1 MVKRLLRH
9 LFALPWLLHRK
20 FPAALL
26 AEIETAIRDS
36 EKNHNGEIRF
46 AIETAL
52 PFYALLKGVSA
63 RQSAIHTFSNLG
75 AWDTQ
80 DNSGVLIYLLLADH
94 DLEIVADRG
103 IAEKVGQA
111 QWDEIAQGMERHF
124 RAGDFRQGTLQGI
137 QRVSALLVKHFP
149 PGARNPNELSDQ
161 PVILKR

>member
-9 LFALPWLLHRK
+9 LFALPWLLRRK

-36 EKNHNGEIRF
+36 EQHHNGEIRF

-52 PFYALLKGVSA
+52 PLSALVKGTNA
-63 RQSAIHTFSNLG
+63 RQSAIRAFSDL
-75 AWDTQ
+75 AVWDTQ

-94 DLEIVADRG
+94 DLEIIADRG

-111 QWDEIAQGMERHF
+111 QWDEIAQGMEQHF
-124 RAGDFRQGTLQGI
+124 RAGDFRQGALQGI
-137 QRVSALLVKHFP
+137 QRVTALLVKHFP
-149 PGARNPNELSDQ
+149 PGVRNRNELSDQ

>member
-9 LFALPWLLHRK
+9 LFALPWLLRRK

-36 EKNHNGEIRF
+36 EKNHSGEIRF
-46 AIETAL
+46 AVETTLPLFAL
-52 PFYALLKGVSA
+52 IKGISA
-63 RQSAIHTFSNLG
+63 RQCAISAFGELG
-75 AWDTQ
+75 VWDTQ

-94 DLEIVADRG
+94 DLEIIADRG
-103 IAEKVGQA
+103 IAEKVGQT
-111 QWDEIAQGMERHF
+111 QWDEIAHEMEQHF
-124 RAGDFRQGTLQGI
+124 RAGDFRQGVLQGI
-137 QRVSALLVKHFP
+137 QRVTELLAAHFP

>member
-9 LFALPWLLHRK
+9 LFALPWLLRRK

-36 EKNHNGEIRF
+36 EQHHNGEIRF

-52 PFYALLKGVSA
+52 PLSALVKGISA
-63 RQSAIHTFSNLG
+63 RQSAIRAFSDLVV
-75 AWDTQ
+75 WDTQ

-94 DLEIVADRG
+94 DLEIIADRG

-111 QWDEIAQGMERHF
+111 QWDEITQGMEQHF

-137 QRVSALLVKHFP
+137 QRVTALLVKHFP
-149 PGARNPNELSDQ
+149 PGVRNRNELSDQ